1 MKKWG
6 IGIEHE
12 MRVRFKDSIFD
23 LKKDIISKYFP
34 NFKNEYIFIYSN
46 LLLYYY
52 DLYEVIIM
60 KNFKKYYN
68 GDDANKNYTRNILLK
83 EDLLILA
90 KNKKP
95 YPIKD
100 NNYFNINDMENS
112 LNLLEYYLMVYSLY
126 HSPLLFF
133 SYDYEIS
140 LKEMIKEINIDNNII
155 NNKINNK
162 IDNKVDIIKEIEY
175 NLNNLYNGAF
185 ELQTYNYLKNKFNKE
200 IIKFYSVSYDD
211 IHQNIIFEYDQNNKN
226 INKINKGVS
235 FEEFI
240 NSINGIIDAIR
251 NIFNNDVT
259 INDIGYSKFYKNLY
273 ILYSNKIPHID
284 TTNETSS
291 IEFKTINYENMNYE
305 KALNDLIELEK
316 TFFYLINNLP
326 IFKPL
331 TDIFGDLIYHNIG
344 SVKNTICIYDIFNIS
359 HYTVPEDYTGSYHIW
374 ITAPYPLDLLSE
386 SSMKTFINI
395 HVDLAN
401 KLQLLEPIL
410 ASHYTSPSYDALNNS
425 ESDSSLRQFLNNYSN
440 YGTSDVTLMYG
451 TKNHI
456 VDKYYLSEKDI
467 YNNKRFIPQPYS
479 SQIYDN
485 KGKNILNYDKLNTR
499 RITNNIFKQ
508 IDKGDNESNNKINV
522 QNYYTMIFEKTDIR
536 PKKSLSFSNKL
547 KYFDLGADIRTR
559 DLSNYIYPLDKN
571 WSKCLLMKKNK
582 LIEVYYNK
590 KLQKI
595 SYNRVFNK
603 DEHKRDL
610 LNKIGIEFRI
620 FDHFPTSYLN
630 QILALLVPV
639 VLDSTKNTHKK
650 IQFKNTYITKQFW
663 HDEMFNIIM
672 KGYDYKF
679 GIKYL
684 NALEKEFDIK
694 LENKN
699 SFDSSALL
707 KTLYEKISFKHKGTL
722 YDKMRF
728 HSKIN
733 FFSFNKKAWLEIINK
748 FFQSRPLLL
757 QKIMYMN
764 KDLSDKDIINML
776 GYQHNYD
783 LTKIKNYLEDIN

>member
-1 MKKWG
+1 MRNQMKKWG

-12 MRVRFKDSIFD
+12 MRIRFKDSIFD
-23 LKKDIISKYFP
+23 LKKDIILKYFP
-34 NFKNEYIFIYSN
+34 NFKNEYIFINSN

-52 DLYEVIIM
+52 ELYEVIIM

-68 GDDANKNYTRNILLK
+68 ENDANKIYTKNILLK
-83 EDLLILA
+83 EDLITLA

-100 NNYFNINDMENS
+100 KNYFNIENIENS
-112 LNLLEYYLMVYSLY
+112 WNLLEYYLMVYSLY

-133 SYDYEIS
+133 SYDYKIS
-140 LKEMIKEINIDNNII
+140 LKDMIKDI
-155 NNKINNK
+155 NNNINNK
-162 IDNKVDIIKEIEY
+162 IDIIKEVED
-175 NLNNLYNGAF
+175 NLNDLYSGTF
-185 ELQTYNYLKNKFNKE
+185 ELKTYNYLKNTFNKK
-200 IIKFYSVSYDD
+200 IIKFYSISYDN
-211 IHQNIIFEYDQNNKN
+211 INQNIIFEYDNESKN
-226 INKINKGVS
+226 INKGIS
-235 FEEFI
+235 LEIFI
-240 NSINGIIDAIR
+240 NSINVIIDSIR
-251 NIFNNDVT
+251 NIFNKDVM
-259 INDIGYSKFYKNLY
+259 INDIGFNKFYKNLY

-284 TTNETSS
+284 YTYETSA
-291 IEFKTINYENMNYE
+291 IEFKTINYENINYE

-326 IFKPL
+326 VFKPL
-331 TDIFGDLIYHNIG
+331 TNLFGDLIYHNIG
-344 SVKNTICIYDIFNIS
+344 SIKDTVCIYDIFNIS
-359 HYTVPEDYTGSYHIW
+359 YYTVPEDYTGSYHIW
-374 ITAPYPLDLLSE
+374 LTAPYSTDSFSE
-386 SSMKTFINI
+386 SSMDTFINI

-410 ASHYTSPSYDALNNS
+410 ASHYTSPSYDALNSS
-425 ESDSSLRQFLNNYSN
+425 ESSSSLRQFLNNYSN
-440 YGTSDVTLMYG
+440 YGTSDITLMYG
-451 TKNHI
+451 TKKHN
-456 VDKYYLSEKDI
+456 VWEYYLSEEDI
-467 YNNKRFIPQPYS
+467 YNNKRFIPQTYQS
-479 SQIYDN
+479 NIYDN
-485 KGKNILNYDKLNTR
+485 KGKNILNYDKLTTR
-499 RITNNIFKQ
+499 EITNNIFKQ
-508 IDKGDNESNNKINV
+508 IHKGNVESNNNIDV

-536 PKKSLSFSNKL
+536 PKLSLFSNNKL
-547 KYFDLGADIRTR
+547 KYLKLGADIRTR
-559 DLSNYIYPLDKN
+559 YLSNYIYPLDKD
-571 WSKCLLMKKNK
+571 WTKCLLMKKNK

-590 KLQKI
+590 KLKKI
-595 SYNRVFNK
+595 SYNRVFDK
-603 DEHKRDL
+603 EEHKKDL

-620 FDHFPTSYLN
+620 FDHFPTNYLN

-639 VLDSTKNTHKK
+639 VLDSTRNTHKK
-650 IQFKNTYITKQFW
+650 INFKNTYITKQFW
-663 HDEMFNIIM
+663 HDEMFNIIT

-699 SFDSSALL
+699 LFDSSTLL
-707 KTLYEKISFKHKGTL
+707 KTLYEKISFKHKGAL

-728 HSKIN
+728 HSKIK

-776 GYQHNYD
+776 GYEHNYN
-783 LTKIKNYLEDIN
+783 LTKIKNYLENIN

>member
-12 MRVRFKDSIFD
+12 MRIRFKDSIFD
-23 LKKDIISKYFP
+23 LKKDIVSKYFP
-34 NFKNEYIFIYSN
+34 NFKNEYIFIDSKI
-46 LLLYYY
+46 LLYYY
-52 DLYEVIIM
+52 NLYEVIIM

-68 GDDANKNYTRNILLK
+68 GDNTNKNYTKNILLK
-83 EDLLILA
+83 EDLIILA

-95 YPIKD
+95 YPIQD
-100 NNYFNINDMENS
+100 TNYFNIDNMENS
-112 LNLLEYYLMVYSLY
+112 WNLLEYYLMVYSLY

-133 SYDYEIS
+133 SYDYEVS
-140 LKEMIKEINIDNNII
+140 LKSMIENINNNDNNNITNTI
-155 NNKINNK
+155 
-162 IDNKVDIIKEIEY
+162 DIIKKIDD
-175 NLNNLYNGAF
+175 NLNNLYNGSF
-185 ELQTYNYLKNKFNKE
+185 ELQAYNYLKNKFNKE
-200 IIKFYSVSYDD
+200 IIKFYSISYDN
-211 IHQNIIFEYDQNNKN
+211 IHQNIIFEYDKKSKN
-226 INKINKGVS
+226 INKGIS
-235 FEEFI
+235 LEIFI
-240 NSINGIIDAIR
+240 NSINVIIDSIR

-259 INDIGYSKFYKNLY
+259 INDIGFNKFYKNLY

-284 TTNETSS
+284 YTYETSA

-305 KALNDLIELEK
+305 KALDDLIELEK

-326 IFKPL
+326 VFKPL
-331 TDIFGDLIYHNIG
+331 TNLFGDLIYHNIG
-344 SVKNTICIYDIFNIS
+344 SIKNTICIYDIFNIS
-359 HYTVPEDYTGSYHIW
+359 YYTLPEDYTGSYHIW
-374 ITAPYPLDLLSE
+374 LTAPYPVDLFSE
-386 SSMKTFINI
+386 SSTKTFINI

-410 ASHYTSPSYDALNNS
+410 AAHYTSPSYDALNSS
-425 ESDSSLRQFLNNYSN
+425 ESSSSLRQFLNNYSN

-451 TKNHI
+451 TKKHT
-456 VDKYYLSEKDI
+456 VWEYYLSEEDI
-467 YNNKRFIPQPYS
+467 YNDKIFIPQTYQS
-479 SQIYDN
+479 HIYDN
-485 KGKNILNYDKLNTR
+485 KSKNILNYDKLITR
-499 RITNNIFKQ
+499 EITNNIFKQ
-508 IDKGDNESNNKINV
+508 IHKGNIESNNSIDV

-536 PKKSLSFSNKL
+536 PKLSLFDNNKL
-547 KYFDLGADIRTR
+547 KFLKLGADIRTR
-559 DLSNYIYPLDKN
+559 NLSNYIYPLDKG
-571 WSKCLLMKKNK
+571 WTKCLLMKKNK
-582 LIEVYYNK
+582 LVEVYYNK
-590 KLQKI
+590 KLKKI
-595 SYNRVFNK
+595 SYNRVFDK
-603 DEHKRDL
+603 EEHKRDL

-620 FDHFPTSYLN
+620 FDHFPTNYLN

-650 IQFKNTYITKQFW
+650 INFKNTYITKQFW
-663 HDEMFNIIM
+663 HDEMFNIIT

-684 NALEKEFDIK
+684 NALEKEFNIK

-699 SFDSSALL
+699 SFDSSTLL
-707 KTLYEKISFKHKGTL
+707 KTLYEKISLNHKGTL

-776 GYQHNYD
+776 GYEHNYN
-783 LTKIKNYLEDIN
+783 LTKIKNYLENIN